1 MCFEWLGS
9 IRLGDYAALGK
20 RKHSQPYSGSSHNIK
35 KANYKIPQD
44 SKAVLL
50 CARGKKKKFF
60 LCFLMILLPRQGHSR
75 TLWDTPEMLTGEKLL
90 RAIPT
95 STQQLPQLPM
105 AVGGISSRPLFWQQF
120 GHGQK
125 LGKTSGS
132 RNCRK
137 YKTKPNQK
145 PKPKQTKT
153 KNRKRFSFSFS

>member
-1 MCFEWLGS
+1 MC
-9 IRLGDYAALGK
+9 
-20 RKHSQPYSGSSHNIK
+20 Q
-35 KANYKIPQD
+35 
-44 SKAVLL
+44 
-50 CARGKKKKFF
+50 GKKKKFF

-120 GHGQK
+120 DHGQK

-145 PKPKQTKT
+145 PKPKQNKT
-153 KNRKRFSFSFS
+153 KNRNRFSFSFSWENTKERETHLSRLCHGQEMLWECKEEPDAL